1 MSSALDIRPIDLA
14 RVWEVLD
21 GAMPADAHVYM
32 FGSRATGRAKRGSDL
47 DLAIDAGRPLSA
59 AEASR
64 IADRFEESDL
74 PYRVDVIDLQW
85 ASAEM
90 ASVVTRDRVD
100 LPRAIRLAASAAGFE
115 HQAK

>member
-1 MSSALDIRPIDLA
+1 
-14 RVWEVLD
+14 
-21 GAMPADAHVYM
+21 MPADAHVYM

-64 IADRFEESDL
+64 IADGFEESDL
-74 PYRVDVIDLQW
+74 PNRVDVIDLQS

-90 ASVVTRDRVD
+90 TSVVTRDRVD
-100 LPRAIRLAASAAGFE
+100 LPRAIGLPASSAGLE
-115 HQAK
+115 HHVDAEV